1 MAFRTNHPK
10 PAQAATRLIQRGDL
24 LASLDRATAAKVTL
38 ISAPAGSGKTSL
50 LRAWADGPG
59 QPYRLAV
66 VQVRRDQQDSQHFWL
81 AVLSAIRHASGTP
94 GEGEQLAATPD
105 FNEAAIAD
113 RVLAELAEH
122 RDRTFLIIDDLHEL
136 TSPEALMQLTR
147 LLEKLPQHVHAILAT
162 RRDLPLRLHKLRL
175 AGDLAEIRAA
185 DLRFTERDT
194 HQFLEASGIALS
206 EAGAA
211 KLHQRTEG
219 WAAGLRLAAISL
231 ASSPDPER
239 FVAEFSGSSR
249 TVAEYLLAEMLE
261 CQPPEVQQL
270 LLRTSLLDRVNGEL
284 ADLLTGHPGSERI
297 LLDLEDAN
305 AFVLSLDPARTWF
318 RYHHLFADLL
328 RLELRRRLPEELRV
342 LHRLAAQWF
351 NEHGEIV
358 DTIRHTQAAG
368 DWTDAA
374 RLLADHSFGLTL
386 DGQAQTIQTLLRA
399 FPPGAVT
406 EGPDLPLARA
416 TSELARGRLDEAAA
430 HLTVAETS
438 ITATPPD
445 RKHRLE
451 VATAALRL
459 SLARKRGHLAGVVE
473 QVRFLASPITGQS
486 DEDIALDSDLRAV
499 ALMNLGIVEA
509 WSLGNSDSE
518 RHLQEGADLARRIGR
533 PYLEVACLAELAFA
547 SKIEPFAITRRR
559 CREAIALAEQHGW
572 GTEPVIAPALVN
584 LAGTLI
590 WTGEFDEGD
599 RWLRRT
605 ARALKTDTGPLIR
618 LLLHMAT
625 GMLLSGRRRQREALA
640 EYSAA
645 EHLQAQL
652 EGSHALARQLT
663 SWRLATQA
671 RLGQLSEARASL
683 AALDAELAGS
693 GEIGNARAAICL
705 AEGNPAA
712 ALAAVQDVL
721 NGIAPAIGYV
731 TVIEAHI
738 LAALAHRQLGDQRAA
753 TAAAECALALA
764 EPDRIVLP
772 FAMTASL
779 ELLETMPRHE
789 TAHAALLTN
798 ILDLMR
804 GSSIP
809 PGNEP
814 SSAEIEQLSP
824 SELRVLRYLPTNLSR
839 PEIASELSVSVNTVN
854 THIRNI
860 YAKLQTQD
868 RSSAVQRARE
878 MRLLSA
884 GLNS

>member
-66 VQVRRDQQDSQHFWL
+66 VQVRRDQQDSQQFWL